1 MDHSAFTE
9 ARQHIEAAYSDRGL
23 LDQTATKDAVK
34 SVIDAIDR
42 GVLRVCDKSGR

>member
-23 LDQTATKDAVK
+23 LEQTATKM
-34 SVIDAIDR
+34 R
-42 GVLRVCDKSGR
+42 